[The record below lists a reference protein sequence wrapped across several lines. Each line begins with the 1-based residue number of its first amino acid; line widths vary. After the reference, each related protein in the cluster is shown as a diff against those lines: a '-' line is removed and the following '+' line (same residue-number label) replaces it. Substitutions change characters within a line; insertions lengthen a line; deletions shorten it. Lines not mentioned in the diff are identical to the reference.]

1 MKRSNTDLI
10 NELLHTNYS
19 SGGLGE
25 LFQEVTSWS
34 AKDYKDFLKLVS
46 ILDAWLSGLTAIK
59 DRDELFLLLEACKLG
74 IVLGTA
80 RERYANETKQLEKMM
95 K

>member
-1 MKRSNTDLI
+1 MERINIDLI

-19 SGGLGE
+19 SDGLVE

-34 AKDYKDFLKLVS
+34 GRSYEDFLKLVS

-59 DRDELFLLLEACKLG
+59 ERDELFLLLEVCKLG
-74 IVLGTA
+74 AVLGTA
-80 RERYANETKQLEKMM
+80 RERYTNEIKQLEKMM